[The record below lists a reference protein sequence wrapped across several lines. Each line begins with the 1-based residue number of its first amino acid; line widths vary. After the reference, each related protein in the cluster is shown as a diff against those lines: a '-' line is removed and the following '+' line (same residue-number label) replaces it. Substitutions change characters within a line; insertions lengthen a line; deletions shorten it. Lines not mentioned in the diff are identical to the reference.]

1 MPSGSSPSSQRFSRR
16 TTGPAARS
24 SSRSRAVVLLLLLGG
39 CGYSFR
45 SQLAEHL
52 KTIYIPTLSNETSE
66 FQLAQG
72 LTDQLT
78 REFLNRSSLR
88 PGTEDKA
95 DAELKGTI
103 TGFNERAVNFESGQ
117 EVTVFTRQV
126 VITLDVELLDRVE
139 NKVIWSNPNL
149 SQFGEFTDSEGRD
162 RGVERAV
169 VKIAEEILS
178 HAAQDF

>member
-1 MPSGSSPSSQRFSRR
+1 MTAAGGRR
-16 TTGPAARS
+16 IGVGLGLILLAA
-24 SSRSRAVVLLLLLGG
+24 

-45 SQLAEHL
+45 SQLPEHL
-52 KTIYIPTLSNETSE
+52 KTIYIPTFSNETSE
-66 FQLAQG
+66 FQLTQG

-88 PGTEDKA
+88 PGTEDQA

-103 TGFNERAVNFESGQ
+103 TGFSERAVNFETGR

-126 VITLDVELLDRVE
+126 VITLDVELLDRVQS
-139 NKVIWSNPNL
+139 KVIWSNPNL
-149 SQFGEFTDSEGRD
+149 SEFGEFSDSEDRD

>member
-1 MPSGSSPSSQRFSRR
+1 MRRFGSSLSERATALRPRAGGAGRGF
-16 TTGPAARS
+16 AA
-24 SSRSRAVVLLLLLGG
+24 AALLLVLGG

-45 SQLAEHL
+45 SQLPEHL

-66 FQLAQG
+66 FQLTQN

-117 EVTVFTRQV
+117 EVTAEAVRQ
-126 VITLDVELLDRVE
+126 ELLSRAFRE
-139 NKVIWSNPNL
+139 LAAPVIEVGVGRLNL
-149 SQFGEFTDSEGRD
+149 
-162 RGVERAV
+162 
-169 VKIAEEILS
+169 
-178 HAAQDF
+178 AAL

>member
-1 MPSGSSPSSQRFSRR
+1 LSVCLPFAG
-16 TTGPAARS
+16 
-24 SSRSRAVVLLLLLGG
+24 GG
-39 CGYSFR
+39 CGYSFH
-45 SQLAEHL
+45 SQLPEHL
-52 KTIYIPTLSNETSE
+52 KTIYIPTLANETSE
-66 FQLAQG
+66 FQLTQG

-78 REFLNRSSLR
+78 LEFLNRSGLR

-162 RGVERAV
+162 QGVERAV